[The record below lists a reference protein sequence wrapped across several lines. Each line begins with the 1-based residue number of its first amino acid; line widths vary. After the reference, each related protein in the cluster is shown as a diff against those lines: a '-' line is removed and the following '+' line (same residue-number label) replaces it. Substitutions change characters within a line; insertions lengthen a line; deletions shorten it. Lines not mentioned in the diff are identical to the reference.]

1 MTGLSGQK
9 TVNNLAIKLTQK
21 QRKSY
26 ARADGW
32 LTMGQSSRGA
42 EYFNVCE

>member
-9 TVNNLAIKLTQK
+9 TGSNLAIKLTQK

-26 ARADGW
+26 AQADGW
-32 LTMGQSSRGA
+32 LTMA
-42 EYFNVCE
+42 T